1 MAAPVVI
8 QGLPAAEAERAA
20 ALSACSDA
28 LKHRRCV
35 ASDDPEP
42 QAGTASAEAII
53 AWPDGDDRHVRVV
66 LERFDTRPAR
76 RIKRDTRFAEGDPG
90 IERWRTVGLVIAA
103 LVGESESPSGA
114 SEGAEERLMMGPLAH
129 ASDRAGWIGLSALL
143 GPGLDDG
150 SVRLGGALE
159 GAIAVRSSPIFFLA
173 VMSHALR
180 PADERNL
187 DVRWTT
193 VALGG
198 GARTVLPNVDIGLR
212 VHAEALLEYLHASSA
227 SGGPLIGGGSR
238 LGPGLRG
245 GVDVVWPASRPLGVT
260 LGFTMWSLSGGTAI
274 QLDQRKLG
282 SSQWLGYAGLLG
294 GQWSFF

>member
-8 QGLPAAEAERAA
+8 QGLPAAEDQRAA

-28 LKHRRCV
+28 LKHRRCA
-35 ASDDPEP
+35 ASDEPEA
-42 QAGTASAEAII
+42 QAGMASAEAII

-66 LERFDTRPAR
+66 LERFDMSPAR
-76 RIKRDTRFAEGDPG
+76 RIKRDTRFAEGDPI

-103 LVGESESPSGA
+103 LVGESESSAGA
-114 SEGAEERLMMGPLAH
+114 SE
-129 ASDRAGWIGLSALL
+129 ASEGRSLVEPSARAGERSAGWVGLSALA

-159 GAIAVRSSPIFFLA
+159 GAIALRSLPVFFFTVL
-173 VMSHALR
+173 SHALR
-180 PADERNL
+180 PVDEQNV

-198 GARTVLPNVDIGLR
+198 GARTVVSNVDIGVR
-212 VHAEALLEYLHASSA
+212 VHGAVLLEYLHAGSA
-227 SGGPLIGGGSR
+227 VTGAGSR
-238 LGPGLRG
+238 LSPGLRG
-245 GVDVVWPASRPLGVT
+245 GVDVIWPASRPLGFT
-260 LGFTMWSLSGGTAI
+260 LGFALWSLPGGTAI

-282 SSQWLGYAGLLG
+282 SSEWLSYAGFLG
-294 GQWSFF
+294 GQWSFR